1 MSEIILVEN
10 LVKEFGNKRVID
22 KISFKIKEGEIFGL
36 LGPSGAGKTTI
47 IKLLTGQLIQNEGI
61 VKVFD
66 TNNDSFNDTLYS
78 KIGMVMD
85 NSGLYERLNCYDNLL
100 LFCRLYN
107 VNKNI
112 IKEVLEKVELL
123 DSINKPVKNL
133 SKGMKQRLIIA
144 RSIINNP
151 SLLFLDEP
159 TSGLDPATSRKIHDL
174 LFELKANGVTIF
186 LTTHNM
192 EEATKMCD
200 NVALLNFGN
209 IVEYGSPN
217 EICRRHNINNII
229 TIVCKDNSIVTLKNN
244 IDDSD
249 KIYELFKAEKVLS
262 IHSSEPTLETVF
274 IELTGK
280 ELV

>member
-217 EICRRHNINNII
+217 EICRRHNTNNII

-249 KIYELFKAEKVLS
+249 KIYELFKDEKVLS